1 MPIYEYK
8 CKKCDKVFEV
18 LQKINSEPL
27 KKCIYCDGKVEKLI
41 SVSSFQFK
49 GNGWYDTDYKKK
61 DTVKKQHS
69 VKTESIKT
77 ETKKDSVKTV
87 KKDNASKNKNENAA

>member
-1 MPIYEYK
+1 MPIYEYH
-8 CKKCDKVFEV
+8 CKECDKVFEV

-27 KKCIYCDGKVEKLI
+27 KKCIYCSGKVEKLI

-61 DTVKKQHS
+61 DSGKKEHFKKHDES
-69 VKTESIKT
+69 SIKK
-77 ETKKDSVKTV
+77 ESGDSKKKDP
-87 KKDNASKNKNENAA
+87 ASKGKNANVA